1 MGSQVAKIYWIMNDN
16 NDNIEE
22 LDSQEKKETT
32 EATEKEEKQP
42 LRRDEELELKL
53 SELNDKYL
61 RLYSDFE
68 NYRKRT
74 AKEKIHLIDSSNRDL
89 LATLLPVIDD
99 FERAIAS
106 NEKTEDPVA
115 LKEGFLLIFNKINN
129 IMEIEGV
136 KPMNAIGKPFDVEY
150 HEAITNIPAPKKSMK
165 GKVMDVTEKGYFL
178 KENVLRYAKVVVGS

>member
-1 MGSQVAKIYWIMNDN
+1 MDN
-16 NDNIEE
+16 KDNIEE
-22 LDSQEKKETT
+22 FESQEGMEINEAPEQKEKKTLSHE
-32 EATEKEEKQP
+32 
-42 LRRDEELELKL
+42 EELELKL

-74 AKEKIHLIDSSNRDL
+74 AKEKIELIDSSNRDL
-89 LATLLPVIDD
+89 LSTFLPVIDD

-106 NEKTEDPVA
+106 NENTEDPAA

-129 IMEIEGV
+129 IMEMEGV
-136 KPMNAIGKPFDVEY
+136 KPMNALGKPFDVEY
-150 HEAITNIPAPKKSMK
+150 HEAITNIPAPKKSMI

-178 KENVLRYAKVVVGS
+178 KDKVLRYAKVIVGA

>member
-1 MGSQVAKIYWIMNDN
+1 MI
-16 NDNIEE
+16 DNIDNREE
-22 LDSQEKKETT
+22 LENQEQEGSIK
-32 EATEKEEKQP
+32 AQEKEEKQP
-42 LRRDEELELKL
+42 LSREEELELKH

-99 FERAIAS
+99 FERAITS
-106 NEKTEDPVA
+106 NENTEDPTA
-115 LKEGFLLIFNKINN
+115 LKEGFLLIYNKIIN
-129 IMEIEGV
+129 IMEMEGV
-136 KPMNAIGKPFDVEY
+136 KPMNALGKPFDVEY

-178 KENVLRYAKVVVGS
+178 KEKVLRYAKVIVGA